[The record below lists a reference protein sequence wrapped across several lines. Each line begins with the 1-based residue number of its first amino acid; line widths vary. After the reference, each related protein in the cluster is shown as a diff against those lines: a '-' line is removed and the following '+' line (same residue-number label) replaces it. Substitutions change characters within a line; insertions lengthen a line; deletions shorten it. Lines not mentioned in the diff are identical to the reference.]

1 MPLRSDKDMEKLLSS
16 RKKGSRGG
24 EWSTTVRSNFDPD
37 SLNLTIKQLKDGAT
51 VDIGIHDNPEKA
63 EHAYYNEFGT
73 PRIPARP
80 AWRTTLDRFQKKYDG
95 LMLEAIDNAIKGKVH
110 IIAGLQELGSAVAQ
124 DLKKAIIAWK
134 KPPNAPSTIAKK
146 GFNDPLIET
155 GETRDSISV
164 IITTGKAK

>member
-1 MPLRSDKDMEKLLSS
+1 MPMRSNRDMEKLLSS

-24 EWSTTVRSNFDPD
+24 QWSTTVKSNFDPE
-37 SLNLTIKQLKDGAT
+37 SLNLTIKQLMDGAK

-63 EHAYYNEFGT
+63 EHAYYNEYGT
-73 PRIPARP
+73 ARIPARP

-95 LMLEAIDNAIKGKVH
+95 LMLEAIDNAITGKVH
-110 IIAGLQELGSAVAQ
+110 IIAGLQILGSAVVE
-124 DLKKAIIAWK
+124 DLKKAITAWK

-164 IITTGKAK
+164 IITAGKTK